1 MQKNV
6 KDSMFWCLNMQNAFR
21 TTNFFV
27 FLLALGKLFAE
38 NSRIIFKKRGFILE
52 MPYKI
57 IEKQR
62 KIP

>member
-21 TTNFFV
+21 TANFGV

-38 NSRIIFKKRGFILE
+38 NGRIIFKNVVLSSKYHIKSL
-52 MPYKI
+52 KNS
-57 IEKQR
+57 EKFH
-62 KIP
+62 